1 MADGK
6 KIISVGMSACGIAAG
21 ARQVMNSFAREIRT
35 RGIRNVE
42 LNMISSVGM
51 CELEPI
57 VQVRDEDGT
66 VTGYIEMDE
75 EKAAHVID
83 EHILGGRICKEYTT
97 DV

>member
-1 MADGK
+1 
-6 KIISVGMSACGIAAG
+6 
-21 ARQVMNSFAREIRT
+21 
-35 RGIRNVE
+35 
-42 LNMISSVGM
+42 M

-66 VTGYIEMDE
+66 VTVYIEMDE